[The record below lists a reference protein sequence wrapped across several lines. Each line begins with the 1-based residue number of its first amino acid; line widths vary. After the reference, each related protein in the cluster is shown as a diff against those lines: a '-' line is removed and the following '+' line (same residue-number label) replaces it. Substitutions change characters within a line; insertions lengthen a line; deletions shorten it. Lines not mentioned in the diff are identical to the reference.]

1 MSWASQRQLIYL
13 FIAVLLFIAIG
24 IVGFLYFKPQAT
36 CFDGKKNQD
45 EEIVDCG
52 GVCGACLG
60 ETKEIITLWSNVLP
74 LGGGVYEVASLVRNP
89 NFFAGLPKL
98 QYTFKLY
105 DENNIII
112 AIKEGETFM
121 NPNEDYLIFETGIT
135 VGERIPKRVFIEFGK
150 LNWKRIEKERAQ
162 IVISEKS
169 FSNSDFPSLGAMITN
184 KTLLSIGDIE
194 AAAIL
199 FDAEDNAI
207 GVSVTKVGA
216 LSPESS
222 QGISF
227 TWPHQFEVDPAS
239 DKILIRNNLTNE
251 GGI

>member
-1 MSWASQRQLIYL
+1 MSWASRRQLIYL
-13 FIAVLLFIAIG
+13 FLTVLLFIAIG
-24 IVGFLYFKPQAT
+24 IGGFLYFKPQAT
-36 CFDGKKNQD
+36 CLDGKKNQD

-60 ETKEIITLWSNVLP
+60 ETKEIIILWSDVFP
-74 LGGGVYEVASLVRNP
+74 LGDGVYEIASLVRNP

-98 QYTFKLY
+98 KYTFKLY

-135 VGERIPKRVFIEFGK
+135 VGERIPKRVFIELGD

-162 IVISEKS
+162 IAISEKS
-169 FSNSDFPSLGAMITN
+169 FSNSLFPSLEAKITN
-184 KTLLSIGDIE
+184 KTLSAIGDIE
-194 AAAIL
+194 AVAIL

-207 GVSVTKVGA
+207 GVSVTKVGTL
-216 LSPESS
+216 LSESS
-222 QGISF
+222 EKVSF
-227 TWPHQFEVDPAS
+227 TWPHQFDVDPAS

-251 GGI
+251 DDI